1 MIKKFQKGTNKL
13 ETLKKLCLKL
23 DIDINEVIFFGDG
36 GNDLSIIS
44 NVGLGVA
51 MENALEEVKNKAKKI
66 TLSNDEDGIAYFLEK
81 RLHKTDIM

>member
-1 MIKKFQKGTNKL
+1 M

-66 TLSNDEDGIAYFLEK
+66 TLSNDEDGIGYYS
-81 RLHKTDIM
+81 D